1 MGVPARRL
9 RAIAAAVLA
18 ASLITGAAACSA
30 DDGGS
35 NEPGKT
41 TITLQWF
48 GSPGFDQA
56 VKDFE
61 ALNPNIKVNSEN
73 RGQLRDFQPL
83 LVQWLATGSPQLGDV
98 VMLEEGTLLEF
109 LQDPSKWTNLL
120 DLGAASLKDNYL
132 PYKWENGFTADKSKL
147 VGLGTDVGGL
157 AMCYRRDLLAKAGMP
172 TDREAVSKLWPTW
185 SAYAEQGAK
194 FKAAKTGAAWIDSA
208 TSIMQPYIMQNSDTW
223 FYDRSNNFI
232 LGTNPVVKQ
241 AWDYGLGLAQNG
253 LTAKLIRWTPD
264 WDAAF
269 ANAAFATVPCAAWG
283 TGVISERA
291 GAAASGKWDIATIPG
306 GSGNWGGSY
315 LAIPAQSTKKD
326 AAYKLL
332 TYLTGKAGH
341 LAEFKEKGT
350 MPSTIAALDDPA
362 FAGATNAYFNN
373 APVGVIFG
381 GSVKALKPIYL
392 GPKHQQLWETILEPN
407 MQAVEQGHLSS
418 ADAFAKSIADG
429 RDLATG

>member
-1 MGVPARRL
+1 MSVIRRRL
-9 RAIAAAVLA
+9 RAFAAAALVAGL
-18 ASLITGAAACSA
+18 SLGAAACSA

-35 NEPGKT
+35 SSNGQV

-61 ALNPNIKVNSEN
+61 AKNPNIKVNSEN

-83 LVQWLATGSPQLGDV
+83 LVQWLATGSGAGDV

-120 DLGAASLKDNYL
+120 DLGAATLKDNYL
-132 PYKWENGFTADKSKL
+132 PYKWENGFTADKSQL
-147 VGLGTDVGGL
+147 IGLGTDIGGL
-157 AMCYRRDLLAKAGMP
+157 AMCYRSDLLAKAGLP
-172 TDREAVSKLWPTW
+172 TARDEVSKLWPTW
-185 SAYAEQGAK
+185 ADYAAQGAR
-194 FKAAKTGAAWIDSA
+194 FKAANTGAAWIDSA

-223 FYDRSNNFI
+223 FYDRSNTFI
-232 LGTNPVVKQ
+232 LDTNAVVKQ
-241 AWDYGLGLAQNG
+241 AWDYGLKLAQDG
-253 LTAKLIRWTPD
+253 LTSKLVRWTPE

-291 GAAASGKWDIATIPG
+291 GASGKGHWDIATIPG
-306 GSGNWGGSY
+306 GTGNWGGSY

-332 TYLTGKAGH
+332 TYLTSKEGH
-341 LAEFKEKGT
+341 LAEFKEKGA
-350 MPSTIAALDDPA
+350 MPSTIAGLDDPA
-362 FAGATNAYFNN
+362 FANATNEYFSN
-373 APVGVIFG
+373 APVGKIYG
-381 GSVKALKPIYL
+381 ASVKTLEPIYL
-392 GPKHQQLWETILEPN
+392 GPMHQQLWETILEAR
-407 MQAVEQGHLSS
+407 MQAAERGAQ
-418 ADAFAKSIADG
+418 APDAAFAQAVTDG
-429 RDLATG
+429 RKLATG

>member
-1 MGVPARRL
+1 MSVQPRRL
-9 RAIAAAVLA
+9 RTVAAAFLA
-18 ASLITGAAACSA
+18 ASLILAPAACSA
-30 DDGGS
+30 DDGDSGE
-35 NEPGKT
+35 NGQV

-61 ALNPNIKVNSEN
+61 AANPNIKVNSEN

-98 VMLEEGTLLEF
+98 VMLEEGTLLEL

-120 DLGAASLKDNYL
+120 DFGAADLEANYL

-157 AMCYRRDLLAKAGMP
+157 AMCYRTDLLAKAGMP
-172 TDREAVSKLWPTW
+172 TDRTAVSALWSTW
-185 SAYAEQGAK
+185 ADYAEQGTK
-194 FKAAKTGAAWIDSA
+194 FKAANTGAAWIDSA
-208 TSIMQPYIMQNSDTW
+208 TSIMQPYIMQNADTW
-223 FYDRSNNFI
+223 FYDRNNNFI
-232 LGTNPVVKQ
+232 LGTNPVVKE
-241 AWDYGLGLAQNG
+241 AWDYGIKLAQDG

-283 TGVISERA
+283 TGVIAERA
-291 GAAASGKWDIATIPG
+291 GEAGKGKWDIATIPG

-315 LAIPAQSTKKD
+315 LAIPQQSTKKE

-332 TYLTGKAGH
+332 TYLTGKDGH

-362 FAGATNAYFNN
+362 FADATNAYFNN
-373 APVGVIFG
+373 APVGKIFG
-381 GSVKALKPIYL
+381 ASVKSLKPIYL

-407 MQAVEQGHLSS
+407 MQAVEQGTLSP
-418 ADAFAKSIADG
+418 ADGFAKSIADG
-429 RDLATG
+429 EELATG